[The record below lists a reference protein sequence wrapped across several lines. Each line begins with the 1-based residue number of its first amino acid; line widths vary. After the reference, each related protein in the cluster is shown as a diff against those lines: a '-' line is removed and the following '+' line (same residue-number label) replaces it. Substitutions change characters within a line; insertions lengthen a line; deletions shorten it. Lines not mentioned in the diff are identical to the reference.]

1 MMNTSIAIFLLDG
14 LPLPPRCIAVAY
26 QVDEVRGKPQPSNI
40 KTFKTFDPTIQKD
53 DLVVIPTDTR
63 LGFTVG
69 LVTEVDLQVDF
80 NSHEVMRWIVGPVPL
95 GEYKSIIEQEVGII
109 EKVNAANREA
119 LRRKLAA
126 DMMANSGDVGG
137 IVLGLGGP
145 SGVQP
150 PKPTEADVTSGRGGA
165 QADSSEAPPAR
176 PTPAEDFF

>member
-14 LPLPPRCIAVAY
+14 LPQPPRCIAVAY
-26 QVDEVRGKPQPSNI
+26 QLDEVRGKAQPSNI
-40 KTFKTFDPTIQKD
+40 KTFKTFDPDIKVD
-53 DLVVIPTDTR
+53 DLVVVPTETR

-80 NSHEVMRWIVGPVPL
+80 NSHETMRWVVGPVPL
-95 GEYKSIIEQEVGII
+95 GEYKSIIEQELGII

-119 LRRKLAA
+119 LRRKLAS

-150 PKPTEADVTSGRGGA
+150 PKPAEADVTSGRGGA
-165 QADSSEAPPAR
+165 QAYPYESPR
-176 PTPAEDFF
+176 PTPPEEMF